1 MNARLTAPRLLR
13 LVLSVGALTCAGKLA
28 LAGDT
33 RVAFDIPDR
42 IECRDVTPEKCAAAH
57 PHLKVIEAKFR
68 ISASFIEGSEESV
81 VDFVYM
87 ITSPEMRMEIQDY
100 LPNTTLESTL
110 AGDQIEVSDTTEN
123 NATAS
128 EDAHVAYRVLT
139 LGGTKSE
146 SSKKTEADKYKRI
159 VSKALVLASGT
170 TNREHGVFFK
180 LRPSKGASLEGGKEF
195 TFLAIVPKSWRG
207 DWCNV
212 VCAARA
218 TKKSFYS
225 TKVTIGG
232 VEQAHVGLY
241 LTGDREAS
249 DLADALCRVQ
259 EANGGV
265 LSKQLAKEAAH
276 LVESMHAVATPHH
289 ALAHYDEWL
298 HNVGRLPFTSH
309 STDHTLA
316 EAQAAIEETQAKLS
330 RLSGVETKPVP

>member
-1 MNARLTAPRLLR
+1 MTTRGLFRCAL
-13 LVLSVGALTCAGKLA
+13 ALTVLVATCRLA
-28 LAGDT
+28 VAADA
-33 RVAFDIPDR
+33 RVVFDIPDR
-42 IECRDVTPEKCAAAH
+42 VECRDVTPEKCAAAH
-57 PHLKVIEAKFR
+57 PTLKVIEAKFR

-87 ITSPEMRMEIQDY
+87 ITSPEMRMKIQDY

-110 AGDQIEVSDTTEN
+110 ADDQIEVSDSTEN
-123 NATAS
+123 SATNG
-128 EDAHVAYRVLT
+128 EDAHVAYHVLT
-139 LGGTKSE
+139 LGTTKSQTA
-146 SSKKTEADKYKRI
+146 KKTESDKYKRI

-195 TFLAIVPKSWRG
+195 TFLAIVPKTWRG

-218 TKKSFYS
+218 TKKSFYAN
-225 TKVTIGG
+225 KVTIAGI
-232 VEQAHVGLY
+232 EQAHVGLY

-276 LVESMHAVATPHH
+276 LVESMHAASSPHH

-298 HNVGRLPFTSH
+298 HNVAHLKFDSRTS
-309 STDHTLA
+309 DRAL
-316 EAQAAIEETQAKLS
+316 EDAQAAIEEMQARLS
-330 RLSGVETKPVP
+330 RLSGVESKPAP

>member
-1 MNARLTAPRLLR
+1 MTARRLLR
-13 LVLSVGALTCAGKLA
+13 FVLAAGILISTGKLA
-28 LAGDT
+28 LAAET
-33 RVAFDIPDR
+33 HVAFDIPDR
-42 IECRDVTPEKCAAAH
+42 IECRDVTPEKCAADH
-57 PHLKVIEAKFR
+57 PTLKVIEAKFR

-87 ITSPEMRMEIQDY
+87 ISSPEMRMKIQDY

-110 AGDQIEVSDTTEN
+110 ADDQIEVSDTAEN
-123 NATAS
+123 SSTAG
-128 EDAHVAYRVLT
+128 EDAHVAYHVLT
-139 LGGTKSE
+139 LGTTKSQTA
-146 SSKKTEADKYKRI
+146 KKTESDKYKRI

-195 TFLAIVPKSWRG
+195 TFLAIVPKTWRG

-218 TKKSFYS
+218 SKKSFYA
-225 TKVTIGG
+225 TKVTIAG

-276 LVESMHAVATPHH
+276 LVESMHAATTPHH
-289 ALAHYDEWL
+289 AISHYDEWL
-298 HNVGRLPFTSH
+298 HNAAHFKFDSKAADR
-309 STDHTLA
+309 TLE
-316 EAQAAIEETQAKLS
+316 EAQTAIEEMQARLS
-330 RLSGVETKPVP
+330 RLSGVETKLP